1 MRHRALSTL
10 AAAAAVLLFGAT
22 QASAGPQ
29 DFELVNN
36 TGYEIKNVYISPTT
50 SNDWGDDV
58 LGADT
63 LAAGDSQEIKFPE
76 SRGDACEWDLKV
88 TYDDDTSHEWKD
100 VNLCAI
106 SKLTINYD
114 EGTHE
119 TSASSE

>member
-1 MRHRALSTL
+1 MRFRTL
-10 AAAAAVLLFGAT
+10 ASFAAVAAVMVFIPVH
-22 QASAGPQ
+22 ASAGPQ

-36 TGYEIKNVYISPTT
+36 TGNEIRNLYISPTT
-50 SNDWGDDV
+50 SDDWGDDV
-58 LGADT
+58 LGEDT
-63 LAAGDSQEIKFPE
+63 LAAGDSQQIKFPA

-88 TYDDDTSHEWKD
+88 TYDDDSSKEWKD
-100 VNLCAI
+100 VNLCTI